1 MYVHTRDLT
10 IILFYDIDSVSFDI
24 NIYPNPQMVT
34 NFSSSNSGTLKQKLF
49 VAWMFAKTL

>member
-1 MYVHTRDLT
+1 MYVHIRDLT